1 MTIQTFL
8 TLAIAGL
15 AHAHFGIEY
24 PPMRGD
30 TLSSH
35 ANETWSQWTNPCK
48 PAFDI
53 STCFHPRRLVR
64 RPGSKYANKVKQ
76 TGAGVPSNLTG
87 RPITPWPLTGGSLKL
102 DLHHPWT
109 YIFVNLGLGSDVSNF
124 NYTLT
129 RPFWNETGNGTLCV
143 PRLELPADLPVRD
156 GSPASLQVVTV
167 GEDGNAL
174 YNCADIVFREDAKVL
189 SGDECRN
196 SEGVTV
202 APVVVEADD
211 DAAGN
216 NTTAG
221 DKGSAGSAMGVNTAA
236 LSSVVGLAMVFV
248 AGLSM

>member
-1 MTIQTFL
+1 MAIQTFL

-35 ANETWSQWTNPCK
+35 ANETWSQWTNPC
-48 PAFDI
+48 
-53 STCFHPRRLVR
+53 
-64 RPGSKYANKVKQ
+64 
-76 TGAGVPSNLTG
+76 AGVPSNLTG
-87 RPITPWPLTGGSLKL
+87 RPITPWSLTGGSLKL

-189 SGDECRN
+189 SGDECKN
-196 SEGVTV
+196 SEGVTF
-202 APVVVEADD
+202 APVVAVEADD

>member
-1 MTIQTFL
+1 MAIQTFL
-8 TLAIAGL
+8 TLAIACL

-35 ANETWSQWTNPCK
+35 ANETWSQWTNPC
-48 PAFDI
+48 
-53 STCFHPRRLVR
+53 
-64 RPGSKYANKVKQ
+64 
-76 TGAGVPSNLTG
+76 AGVPSNLTG
-87 RPITPWPLTGGSLKL
+87 RPVTPWPLTGGSLKL

-189 SGDECRN
+189 SGDECKN
-196 SEGVTV
+196 SEGVTF
-202 APVVVEADD
+202 APVAVEADE

-216 NTTAG
+216 NTSAG
-221 DKGSAGSAMGVNTAA
+221 DKGSAGSAMGLNTAA